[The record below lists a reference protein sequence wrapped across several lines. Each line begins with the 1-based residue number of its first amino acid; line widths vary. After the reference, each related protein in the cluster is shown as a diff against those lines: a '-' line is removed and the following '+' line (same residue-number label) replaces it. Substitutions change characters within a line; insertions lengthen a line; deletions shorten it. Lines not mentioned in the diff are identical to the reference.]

1 MDNPTLI
8 VAVIVFAMVLAV
20 LWIQA
25 GATVL
30 VWTRARRNDAPIKM
44 SELIGMRLRKVDI
57 RAVAESYAQARAAG
71 LDVTTPQ
78 LETIELTG
86 CSSGLVISAMVEA
99 KRAGRPLSFEDAAS
113 DALIVQSPKFAAP
126 PAGDS
131 ADRRR
136 SQIPGESLN
145 LWIQARLSGVRISPL
160 AFARMRRHR
169 VNTRTVVL
177 SAVRAHKAGLGLSME
192 AMEEHDRAGGDV
204 AKVVSALIT
213 AKRAEIN
220 LDWRRAAAYDLSGR
234 DIVEAVLERVNRM
247 EESEP
252 GLHPAGE
259 TTA

>member
-8 VAVIVFAMVLAV
+8 VAVAIFGVAFAV
-20 LWIQA
+20 LWIRA
-25 GATVL
+25 GSTLL

-86 CSSGLVISAMVEA
+86 CRSGLVVSAMDEA
-99 KRAGRPLSFEDAAS
+99 KRAGRPLSFDDAAS
-113 DALIVQSPKFAAP
+113 NALIVHSRKLAAP
-126 PAGDS
+126 PAGNS

-145 LWIQARLSGVRISPL
+145 LWIQARLSGVRISPP
-160 AFARMRRHR
+160 AFVRMGRNR

-177 SAVRAHKAGLGLSME
+177 SAVRAHEAGLGLPLE
-192 AMEEHDRAGGDV
+192 TLEEHDRAGGDV
-204 AKVVSALIT
+204 ANLVSALIT
-213 AKRAEIN
+213 AKRAGID

-234 DIVEAVLERVNRM
+234 DILEAVLVRVNRM

-252 GLHPAGE
+252 GFRPAEE